1 MAKLFP
7 KKNLSRI
14 FSKKNLDF
22 ALKCCIFALVMK
34 EQEDI
39 IRFQATSFHVTNDR

>member
-7 KKNLSRI
+7 KKI
-14 FSKKNLDF
+14 FPAFFSKKNLDF